1 MTQSTNDR
9 DPYKALRWRCRRG
22 LKELDI
28 MLERFLSAKFEGLTE
43 QDKIDFSQLLE
54 ESDMDLLEWFTG
66 KSIPQQAHY
75 RSLIATITSLPA

>member
-1 MTQSTNDR
+1 MTQGTGDI
-9 DPYKALRWRCRRG
+9 DPFKALRWRCRRG

-28 MLERFLSAKFEGLTE
+28 MLERFLSEKFEDLTQ

-66 KSIPQQAHY
+66 KSIPEQAHY
-75 RSLIATITSLPA
+75 RSLVATITSLPA